1 MSMKTSRT
9 RFTGV
14 YTRESTER
22 RYNGKPDVVFYYCL
36 KIDGKRVWTK
46 CGWRSEG
53 MTAQAAYQMRNEAL
67 AKRRGLPTQVPR
79 ISDAWEYYKTHHLL
93 TLRNSKATISY
104 MQKHILPEFGHMFM
118 DDVTPAMVTRLKNA
132 RLASGMA
139 PASVKH
145 MLHVLSSLYTQTEKA
160 GLGKCKNPVKDVTP
174 PKVDNQRTR
183 YLTHAEA
190 RMLLDA
196 LAKRAPVWHDIA
208 ALSLYTGGRLGEI
221 LSLTVSC
228 IDLTAGVAE
237 VNGKTGRRMLH
248 LSAPAVDI
256 MARLIKGKLP
266 TDHIFPGKVNGHA
279 CVTHNVFNELTFKL
293 GLNTPETPRAQRV
306 VFHTLRHTFAS
317 WLAIDGVPLLV
328 ISQLMGHA
336 SITMTQR
343 YAHLCP
349 DSRQA
354 AVALL
359 ATHFKSPDGDSD

>member
-22 RYNGKPDVVFYYCL
+22 RHNGKPDVVFYYCL

-248 LSAPAVDI
+248 LSAP
-256 MARLIKGKLP
+256 P
-266 TDHIFPGKVNGHA
+266 
-279 CVTHNVFNELTFKL
+279 
-293 GLNTPETPRAQRV
+293 
-306 VFHTLRHTFAS
+306 
-317 WLAIDGVPLLV
+317 
-328 ISQLMGHA
+328 
-336 SITMTQR
+336 
-343 YAHLCP
+343 
-349 DSRQA
+349 
-354 AVALL
+354 
-359 ATHFKSPDGDSD
+359 